1 MAADVST
8 AGDDRIGNYRYA
20 RTLQMGQNS
29 VIMEVVQ
36 EGTGKRFAMKQMLQ
50 SKAEDRSER
59 KAFLLRLSPELYA
72 ELRRWASQ
80 ELRSLNGHIEYLLRD
95 AVRRREGGGR

>member
-1 MAADVST
+1 MARERDDPDVGDP
-8 AGDDRIGNYRYA
+8 AGAHA
-20 RTLQMGQNS
+20 R
-29 VIMEVVQ
+29 
-36 EGTGKRFAMKQMLQ
+36 
-50 SKAEDRSER
+50 ER